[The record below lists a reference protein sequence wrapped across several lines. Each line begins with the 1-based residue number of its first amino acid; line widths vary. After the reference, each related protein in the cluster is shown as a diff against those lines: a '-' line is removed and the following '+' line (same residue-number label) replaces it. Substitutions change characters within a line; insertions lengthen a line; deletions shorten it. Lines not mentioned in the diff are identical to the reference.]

1 MQMIWVDWAYTLAR
15 QCLCCLPMPDVPK
28 SHVLAQMSSA
38 LLKEYVHWYGKC
50 SKILNI
56 FIAPDKEILS
66 M

>member
-1 MQMIWVDWAYTLAR
+1 MQAH
-15 QCLCCLPMPDVPK
+15 QCLCCLPMPEVLE

-38 LLKEYVHWYGKC
+38 LLKEYVNWYGKC

-66 M
+66 A